1 MLANDIPST
10 FVTCNMQ
17 RKQDRQQTTPQY
29 HSSFHGER
37 LQNLYSS
44 ICTYLICAS
53 ISAVGLFLGR
63 KSKIFIEENPKEFQ
77 FYIPTHAKFQA
88 SRCNN

>member
-10 FVTCNMQ
+10 FLTCNMQ
-17 RKQDRQQTTPQY
+17 RKQVRQQTTPQY

-44 ICTYLICAS
+44 RLTELGCNARYISKVDCAGGKFKLLPEYLTERDI
-53 ISAVGLFLGR
+53 
-63 KSKIFIEENPKEFQ
+63 
-77 FYIPTHAKFQA
+77 
-88 SRCNN
+88 